1 VAERTG
7 VLLEANVAPDP
18 LEQFRRWYA
27 DAEAAEI
34 RAPHAMAL
42 ATSGADGAPSVRMV
56 LLKGADEDGFVF
68 FTGYGSRKGGELEA
82 NPRAALLFYWDPL
95 GRQVRVEGTV
105 AQVGAAESDAYF
117 ATRPRAA
124 QLAAAASRQGRVL
137 AAREELDARVAEL
150 EREHAGADVPRP
162 DHWGGYRLRPETYE
176 FWQHRENRLHDR
188 LRFRRDDG
196 GWLLERLS
204 P

>member
-7 VLLEANVAPDP
+7 VLLETSVPAEP

-27 DAEAAEI
+27 EAEAAEM

-42 ATSGADGAPSVRMV
+42 ATAGADGAPSVRMV

-68 FTGYGSRKGGELEA
+68 FTGYGSRKGGELDA
-82 NPRAALLFYWDPL
+82 NPRAALLFFWDPL

-105 AQVGAAESDAYF
+105 ERVGAAESDAYF
-117 ATRPRAA
+117 ATRPRSA

-137 AAREELDARVAEL
+137 AGRDELDARVAEL
-150 EREHAGADVPRP
+150 EREHAGAEVPRP
-162 DHWGGYRLRPETYE
+162 EHWGGYRLRPETYE
-176 FWQHRENRLHDR
+176 FWQHRESRLHDR
-188 LRFRRDDG
+188 LRYRRDDG
-196 GWLLERLS
+196 AWLLERLS